1 MAKAAKKKDEALP
14 VAADEAKPAAGRAWA
29 DDALRKLGS
38 WAGVIELAAPDGRVD
53 DTNWEECAE
62 KVRALSEALHDA
74 GYRSLGVDALPED
87 HGSLEKGTR
96 DFEEPAAYWK
106 RLFERSLKDGSFG
119 SATGIFRVISAHPL
133 PGLIP
138 YMDAWKASP
147 LSVLDLV
154 PYGFGLAA
162 TDLGASGLD
171 PRLMSVPGEGETGD
185 ISLSWTMEGLAPL
198 SMGFLT
204 GDAVM
209 AVMDYY
215 VAGWRMA
222 AWGFVTTRKER
233 ADDFSLVGDLRRIH
247 DSSFDMRERGIAWRL
262 LNTRLEVLC
271 GSEPAFMPEDGIQ
284 PVRGHETK
292 GLSHLPYALSATA
305 KTLGDD
311 FLVDVTLSVDGGI
324 DWPDADTERT
334 VHICAFRIARGTSPE
349 AILQLTAA
357 RGREFRAAIADVAAG
372 RREAADVIREATAA
386 LA

>member
-1 MAKAAKKKDEALP
+1 MAKAPKKKDE
-14 VAADEAKPAAGRAWA
+14 DRPATTEGIVSATAGWA
-29 DDALRKLGS
+29 DDALRELGS
-38 WAGVIELAAPDGRVD
+38 WAGAIEFAAPDGRVD
-53 DTNWEECAE
+53 DANWKECAE

-74 GYRSLGVDALPED
+74 GYRSLGADALP
-87 HGSLEKGTR
+87 HANLEKITP

-106 RLFERSLKDGSFG
+106 RLFERSLRDGSFG

-162 TDLGASGLD
+162 TDLGADGMN
-171 PRLMSVPGEGETGD
+171 PRLMTAPGEGETGD

-215 VAGWRMA
+215 VAGWRRA
-222 AWGFVTTRKER
+222 AWSFVTTRKER

-271 GSEPAFMPEDGIQ
+271 GSEPAFMPEDGI
-284 PVRGHETK
+284 PPK

-305 KTLGDD
+305 RALGDD